1 MEIGPIG
8 NGLNVVQP
16 AMTPTHLAVKLEAE
30 LAQILLRNMVEA
42 IAKVPT
48 QCKNPAIR
56 YRNHAQVPAKY
67 I

>member
-1 MEIGPIG
+1 MEIGPTG
-8 NGLNVVQP
+8 NGLHVVQP
-16 AMTPTHLAVKLEAE
+16 AMTPTHLVVKLEAE

-56 YRNHAQVPAKY
+56 YRSHAQVPEKY
-67 I
+67 M

>member
-16 AMTPTHLAVKLEAE
+16 VMTPTHLAVKLEEE
-30 LAQILLRNMVEA
+30 LAQTLLRNMVEA

-48 QCKNPAIR
+48 
-56 YRNHAQVPAKY
+56 
-67 I
+67 